1 MIGEPKPI
9 SKPSEVSQD
18 IKVVLRDPSKVLKIG
33 SAFSAAKKTKITTL
47 QRQNQDVF
55 TWKHEDMSGIDGEI
69 IQHHL
74 NVNPKCKPVQQRRR
88 TFTLEHNKAVIEEV
102 EKLLE
107 AGFIREVFYLDWLAN
122 VVMVKNNNGKW
133 RMCVDFTNLNKACLK
148 DSFPLPRID

>member
-18 IKVVLRDPSKVLKIG
+18 IEVIPRDASKVLKIG
-33 SAFSAAKKTKITTL
+33 SALSAAEKTKITTL
-47 QRQNQDVF
+47 LRENQDVF
-55 TWKHEDMSGIDGEI
+55 TWKHKEMSGIDGEI

-74 NVNPKCKPVQQRRR
+74 NVNPECKPVQQRRR
-88 TFTLEHNKAVIEEV
+88 IFALEHNKEVIEKV

-107 AGFIREVFYLDWLAN
+107 TGFIKEGFYLDWLAN

-133 RMCVDFTNLNKACLK
+133 RMSVDFTDLNKACLK
-148 DSFPLPRID
+148 DSFPLPRIN